1 MISPHRSNRRKLKT
15 QDGRRLRRY
24 ERRWLVE
31 RSLRGC
37 NGNVGSWCAG
47 NSMLEISWALS
58 NLHPFL
64 SC

>member
-1 MISPHRSNRRKLKT
+1 MAGGCAATSDADWSN
-15 QDGRRLRRY
+15 G
-24 ERRWLVE
+24 
-31 RSLRGC
+31 SLRSC

-58 NLHPFL
+58 NLQPFL